1 MNKRFKLEIAGNFME
16 IIKEIKINNYK
27 GLEDI
32 QFPCGSINIIVGP
45 NNTGKSSFL
54 ESIFMS
60 ISSLNNFEDMLKTD
74 LSDLFDLEMINVK
87 HFIQHEKEKST
98 IELELKDNNKLELNI
113 THSKKGYPPE
123 VADYFLNFV
132 NKVSIDNSVNYT
144 RYSSK
149 NIPSQTFNLRRE
161 INMIQKM
168 FSEIDKTDLKR
179 KFELE
184 NMLNILYEKIDSE
197 IQDYRNEMID
207 SEKMFLTSKLNNN
220 LIAVHV
226 TMDTY
231 IGEIPIDNNKTPL
244 ECKIPLIISSP
255 NKYDDM
261 GEIHKQLVKT
271 KKLKEV
277 LDFLIN
283 RITYFEDIRQVDGEL
298 LVLLKN
304 QKESLP
310 LSFMGDGFKAL
321 LKLSFMAPL
330 VKNGI
335 VLFEEPETALHPY
348 YLDILAKEIVDNSVD
363 SQIFISTHSSEL
375 LERILEKSEKLDKIE
390 SVRILKLR
398 RLSEGYIEREILSGG
413 EAKEEIESINTD
425 LRGF

>member
-1 MNKRFKLEIAGNFME
+1 ME

-74 LSDLFDLEMINVK
+74 LSDLFDLEMINIK

-113 THSKKGYPPE
+113 THSNKGYPPE

-231 IGEIPIDNNKTPL
+231 IGEIPIDNNKIPL

-363 SQIFISTHSSEL
+363 SQFFISTHSSEL

>member
-1 MNKRFKLEIAGNFME
+1 
-16 IIKEIKINNYK
+16 
-27 GLEDI
+27 
-32 QFPCGSINIIVGP
+32 
-45 NNTGKSSFL
+45 
-54 ESIFMS
+54 
-60 ISSLNNFEDMLKTD
+60 MLKTD
-74 LSDLFDLEMINVK
+74 LSDIFDLEMINIK

-113 THSKKGYPPE
+113 TYSNKGYPPE
-123 VADYFLNFV
+123 VADDFLNFI

-144 RYSSK
+144 RYSSR
-149 NIPSQTFNLRRE
+149 NIQSQTFNLRRE

-231 IGEIPIDNNKTPL
+231 IGEIPIDNNKIPI
-244 ECKIPLIISSP
+244 ECKIPFIISSP

-363 SQIFISTHSSEL
+363 SQFFISTHSSEL

>member
-1 MNKRFKLEIAGNFME
+1 MKPFKLKNKGNFME
-16 IIKEIKINNYK
+16 IIKDIKINNYK

-60 ISSLNNFEDMLKTD
+60 ISSLNNYEDMLKTD
-74 LSDLFDLEMINVK
+74 LSDLFDFEMIDIK

-98 IELELKDNNKLELNI
+98 IKLDLKDNNKLELNI
-113 THSKKGYPPE
+113 IHSNKGYPLE
-123 VADYFLNFV
+123 VADDFLNFM
-132 NKVSIDNSVNYT
+132 NKTSIDNSVNYT
-144 RYSSK
+144 RYSSR
-149 NIPSQTFNLRRE
+149 NVPSQTFNLRRE
-161 INMIQKM
+161 IRMIQKM

-179 KFELE
+179 KIELE
-184 NMLNILYEKIDSE
+184 NMLNILYEKMDSE
-197 IQDYRNEMID
+197 IQDYKNEMID

-231 IGEIPIDNNKTPL
+231 IGEIPIDDNKIPF

-261 GEIHKQLVKT
+261 GEIHKKLVQT

-277 LDFLIN
+277 LDFLTS

-348 YLDILAKEIVDNSVD
+348 YLDILAKEIVENSVD
-363 SQIFISTHSSEL
+363 SQFFISTHSSEL
-375 LERILEKSEKLDKIE
+375 LERILEKSEKLDKIK
-390 SVRILKLR
+390 SVKILKLR
-398 RLSEGYIEREILSGG
+398 RLSEGYIEREILSGE

>member
-1 MNKRFKLEIAGNFME
+1 ME

-74 LSDLFDLEMINVK
+74 LSDIFDLEMINIK

-113 THSKKGYPPE
+113 TYSNKGYPPE
-123 VADYFLNFV
+123 VADDFLNFI

-144 RYSSK
+144 RYSSR
-149 NIPSQTFNLRRE
+149 NIQSQTFNLRRE

-231 IGEIPIDNNKTPL
+231 IGEIPIDNNKIPI
-244 ECKIPLIISSP
+244 ECKIPFIISSP

-298 LVLLKN
+298 LVLLNN

-363 SQIFISTHSSEL
+363 SQFFISTHSSEL

>member
-1 MNKRFKLEIAGNFME
+1 ME
-16 IIKEIKINNYK
+16 IIKDIKINNYK

-60 ISSLNNFEDMLKTD
+60 ISSLNNYEDMLKTD
-74 LSDLFDLEMINVK
+74 LSDLFDFEMIDIK
-87 HFIQHEKEKST
+87 HFIQHAKEKST
-98 IELELKDNNKLELNI
+98 IKLDLKDNNKLELNI
-113 THSKKGYPPE
+113 IHSNKGYPLE
-123 VADYFLNFV
+123 VADDFLNFM
-132 NKVSIDNSVNYT
+132 NKTSIDNSVNYT
-144 RYSSK
+144 RYSSR
-149 NIPSQTFNLRRE
+149 NVPSQTFNLRRE
-161 INMIQKM
+161 IRMIQKM

-179 KFELE
+179 KIELE
-184 NMLNILYEKIDSE
+184 NMLNILYEKMDSE
-197 IQDYRNEMID
+197 IQDYKNEMID

-231 IGEIPIDNNKTPL
+231 IGEIPIDDNKIPF

-261 GEIHKQLVKT
+261 GEIHKKLVQT

-277 LDFLIN
+277 LDFLTS

-348 YLDILAKEIVDNSVD
+348 YLDILAKEIVENSVD
-363 SQIFISTHSSEL
+363 SQFFISTHSSEL
-375 LERILEKSEKLDKIE
+375 LERILEKSEKLDKIK
-390 SVRILKLR
+390 SVKILKLR
-398 RLSEGYIEREILSGG
+398 RLSEGYIEREILSGE

>member
-1 MNKRFKLEIAGNFME
+1 ME

>member
-1 MNKRFKLEIAGNFME
+1 ME
-16 IIKEIKINNYK
+16 LIKEIKINNYK

-32 QFPCGSINIIVGP
+32 QFPCSSINIIVGP

-60 ISSLNNFEDMLKTD
+60 ISSLNNYEDMLETD
-74 LSDLFDLEMINVK
+74 LSDLFDFEMIDIK

-98 IELELKDNNKLELNI
+98 IELDLKDNNKLELSI
-113 THSKKGYPPE
+113 IHSNKGYPLE
-123 VADYFLNFV
+123 VADDFLNFM
-132 NKVSIDNSVNYT
+132 NKTSIDNSVNYT
-144 RYSSK
+144 RYSSR

-168 FSEIDKTDLKR
+168 FSKIDKTDLKR
-179 KFELE
+179 KIELE
-184 NMLNILYEKIDSE
+184 NMLNILYEKMDSE
-197 IQDYRNEMID
+197 IQDYKNEMID

-231 IGEIPIDNNKTPL
+231 IGEIPIDDNKIPF

-261 GEIHKQLVKT
+261 GEIHKKLVQT

-277 LDFLIN
+277 LDFLTS

-330 VKNGI
+330 VKDGI
-335 VLFEEPETALHPY
+335 ILFEEPETALHPY
-348 YLDILAKEIVDNSVD
+348 YLDILAKEIVENSVD
-363 SQIFISTHSSEL
+363 SQFFISTHSSEL
-375 LERILEKSEKLDKIE
+375 LERILEKSEKMDKIK
-390 SVRILKLR
+390 SVKILKLR
-398 RLSEGYIEREILSGG
+398 KLSEGYIEREILSGE